1 MARQNWGFLD
11 PQVTMELNTPWS
23 STWIN
28 PGRESP
34 VAELT
39 QHSPLKWTIRSKWFT
54 HCSWILQEVH
64 LFIHLLQS
72 LYRQRH
78 GSRWVISAESM
89 RGSLLFWGYHFTR
102 LFLGKMRWNF
112 EVELKECDQHNCRPY
127 PMFAKMGGINYAQL
141 LGLSLGL
148 RHQGWQIPTRNHHWP
163 RRGGLC
169 SPGYTIHTG
178 IVTPKMHR
186 KTGHR
191 KILGGHIIE
200 LTSWLVQN
208 NPYIGVV
215 YGIGSLLSVI
225 IGYSHQG
232 LLCKF

>member
-1 MARQNWGFLD
+1 MPPRDGRYCTRFMTLWYPLIQCIVATTHGYWIPWISIWGPWHFVPSHENPNIYPYEIGLIIPIPTDLKHGLTMARQNWGFLD

-39 QHSPLKWTIRSKWFT
+39 QHSPLKWTIRSKWYT

-102 LFLGKMRWNF
+102 LFLGKMLWNF
-112 EVELKECDQHNCRPY
+112 EVELK
-127 PMFAKMGGINYAQL
+127 
-141 LGLSLGL
+141 
-148 RHQGWQIPTRNHHWP
+148 
-163 RRGGLC
+163 
-169 SPGYTIHTG
+169 
-178 IVTPKMHR
+178 
-186 KTGHR
+186 
-191 KILGGHIIE
+191 
-200 LTSWLVQN
+200 
-208 NPYIGVV
+208 
-215 YGIGSLLSVI
+215 
-225 IGYSHQG
+225 
-232 LLCKF
+232 